1 MQNKVWFFYEKDK
14 AVAVMKIEKYN
25 FVTTLKIGVEQ
36 EVKSISNVDFFIYE
50 INFSK
55 LLLDLFSPY
64 LDLQVYNVD
73 KNLRIIYD

>member
-1 MQNKVWFFYEKDK
+1 
-14 AVAVMKIEKYN
+14 MKIEKYN